1 MGQTQEVRGG
11 RRTVSGWAEMKQR
24 ICLKVSPS
32 WLSNLLYNLV
42 SKSIE
47 QKEKL
52 LILDCKVI
60 LFSPLKQGR
69 KRKR

>member
-1 MGQTQEVRGG
+1 MDVGWRCGADPGGKGGG

-47 QKEKL
+47 QEEKL
-52 LILDCKVI
+52 LILD
-60 LFSPLKQGR
+60 
-69 KRKR
+69 